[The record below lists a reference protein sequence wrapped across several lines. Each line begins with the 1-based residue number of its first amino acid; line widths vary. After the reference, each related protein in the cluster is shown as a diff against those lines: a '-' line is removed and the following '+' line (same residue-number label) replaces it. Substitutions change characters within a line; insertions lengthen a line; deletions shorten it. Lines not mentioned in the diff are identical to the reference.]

1 MSLANKFSKLTVEP
15 ELQTPG
21 QNTDIDMEV
30 SGTPVPSQNK
40 TADQKPKRLRKDKE
54 IFYFVT
60 VYYKRGEWGIQFYGT
75 LRWNGG
81 LGGQI
86 TWFFPRYMPVVV
98 VDAAQR
104 RISSC
109 CFIPDSGILSEAISP
124 GSIVVTRVRFV
135 PTHEFPASFFVIV
148 TFCLV
153 LVLVSCLFV

>member
-1 MSLANKFSKLTVEP
+1 LLTSSASSPAVEP

-75 LRWNGG
+75 LREG
-81 LGGQI
+81 LLEFVEI
-86 TWFFPRYMPVVV
+86 YCDSLAER
-98 VDAAQR
+98 DR
-104 RISSC
+104 LISLDDEELLNRMLIMGTNSNRHV
-109 CFIPDSGILSEAISP
+109 GEACQLI
-124 GSIVVTRVRFV
+124 
-135 PTHEFPASFFVIV
+135 
-148 TFCLV
+148 
-153 LVLVSCLFV
+153 